1 LERALRPLGG
11 QLPPLPTAYAFRDV
25 LLQEVQKEWPAI
37 AKEVVKLAKAGNPTT
52 LRQVL
57 QIVLEGDDDGAARY
71 WQILLAGA
79 AQSRAARAA
88 PPAGDSANG
97 LATDDAAELS
107 E

>member
-1 LERALRPLGG
+1 MK
-11 QLPPLPTAYAFRDV
+11 
-25 LLQEVQKEWPAI
+25 EVQKEWPAI
-37 AKEVVKLAKAGNPTT
+37 AREVVKLAKGGNPTT

-57 QIVLEGDDDGAARY
+57 QIVLEGDDDSAARY

-79 AQSRAARAA
+79 AQSRAARADSA
-88 PPAGDSANG
+88 PGDSANR